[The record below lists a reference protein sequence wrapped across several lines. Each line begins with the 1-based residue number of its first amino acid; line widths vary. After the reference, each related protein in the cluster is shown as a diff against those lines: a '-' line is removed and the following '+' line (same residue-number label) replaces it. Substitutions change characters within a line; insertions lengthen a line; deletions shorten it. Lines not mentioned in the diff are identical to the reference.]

1 MKYGLLAIV
10 LLACGDA
17 PPGPAALRVDR
28 AEPPYAPLTGGT
40 QITLHGAGFGANTR
54 VLVDGRESSLVR
66 AIGTTKLEL
75 IVPPG
80 ERSGDAEIVVFEDA
94 GTVTASDLFHYSTG
108 PHITGVSP
116 AQVPGSTD
124 GALITVTGSG
134 FLDEGAGAPQLLL
147 DGQLVTDITVLD
159 DSTLVFTA
167 LAGRI
172 FSRPDIE
179 LVNQRGATQQRDAF
193 RYTPGD
199 HAGLLAFGRF
209 GANFAMF
216 YDPLTNATVPIEAL
230 PTSTRMRSVYR
241 DEAGVYW
248 GVDVANQIGRLDLES
263 QTLIDP
269 VQMFERIP
277 SVMRIGND
285 VYGLRRNQP
294 VTLGIIDTITGFVAQ
309 VPNISVPCC
318 GSFGLGYDG
327 TNVWIMHRSTDFTN
341 VVLEK
346 LDIATGAT
354 SGTVTLTGA
363 PPGFRFEELRIWNG
377 AIYAAGSGLVRID
390 PQTGGVTLLTPVDG
404 DRFTAL
410 EPYE

>member
-1 MKYGLLAIV
+1 MKRTLFLVALI
-10 LLACGDA
+10 ACGDS
-17 PPGPAALRVDR
+17 PPGPESLRVDR

-40 QITLHGAGFGANTR
+40 LITLHGAGFGADTR
-54 VLVDGRESSLVR
+54 VLVDGRESALVR

-80 ERSGDAEIVVFEDA
+80 ERAGDAELVVFEDA
-94 GTVTASDLFHYSTG
+94 GTISAPDLFHYSVG
-108 PHITGVSP
+108 PRITGVSP

-134 FLDEGAGAPQLLL
+134 FLAEAAGDPQLLL
-147 DGQLVTDITVLD
+147 DGQLVTDITVVD

-172 FSRPDIE
+172 FSRPDLE
-179 LVNQRGATQQRDAF
+179 LVNQRGRALQRDAF

-199 HAGLLAFGRF
+199 HAGLLLFGRF
-209 GANFAMF
+209 GSNFAMF

-248 GVDVANQIGRLDLES
+248 GVDISNQFGRLDLES

-277 SVMRIGND
+277 SLMRIGND

-294 VTLGIIDTITGFVAQ
+294 VTLGIIDPITGFVAQ
-309 VPNISVPCC
+309 VPNISIQCC
-318 GSFGLGYDG
+318 GSFGLGHDG
-327 TNVWIMHRSTDFTN
+327 TNAWIMHRASDFTN

-354 SGTVTLTGA
+354 SGTVTLTGS
-363 PPGFRFEELRIWNG
+363 PPGFRYEELRIWNG

-390 PQTGGVTLLTPVDG
+390 PQTGAVTVIVAATG